1 MAENP
6 EDDFLASSAP
16 VPAPRPTDP
25 DAEYAYGIPDVQ
37 EMGIG
42 TQFFNMFVPYRSRVV
57 EPSKTEYIPL
67 SELGMDS
74 IQGEVMRKFTPGEY
88 AEPEF
93 GFSYMPAVQGIA
105 SFFANPVETAK
116 AAGEAIMDLPK
127 QQMLGA
133 EAMMQGYDFG
143 YDPETGQEYRY
154 DPTLVPATT
163 AAGTM
168 LSIAREGPGG
178 QVLGIMA
185 GRNAHD
191 GDRKFQQFTEAKDK
205 GLDDRA
211 VYAETKGY
219 IEPSDNAFR
228 FEIDTSNAKLNKDY
242 FEDSDM
248 EDVADG
254 APYQRFQFEEFTK
267 KEGRPPTLGDLMEFK
282 ELYYQYPELSDI
294 EIKRVPLGMFNTKA
308 AYDPIDNV
316 IYISSAGPRQMVSN
330 LLHEV
335 QHAVQHAEGHVT
347 GSGVRQYLPE
357 GFDERRRIQS
367 DKVNRL
373 AAFYADKLEKQAKK
387 KGIDANLYRY
397 NMARKAKLYF
407 DGDSSAYGYEDL
419 GQYATVAD
427 LQDLRIM
434 ADDFE
439 KLEAMDAEVI
449 KAGKMYFRQPGE
461 VEARTVQ
468 TKYIEDRQGEFP
480 LDVQDVAPEDYFYR
494 IDSKPGVMES
504 SATPQDFEFY
514 QDNPAVSRPDSGKEW
529 LESNIRFTEERYADR
544 EPSMLRGPITAN
556 LGSRNTDMF
565 LSTDELTQ
573 LPGAMGETRGPGDPN
588 FDRLLEQIKTEGFD
602 PDQAGNK
609 VVVGVNHK
617 GEAYLME
624 GNTRAAVAKEL
635 GIPNIKTE
643 VRYWNGG
650 EMIDGPYKPEAVA
663 ARAVVNKAEGG
674 VVSLADVARNMNR
687 GPRGVGSLAP
697 VARNMYRTMVS

>member
-57 EPSKTEYIPL
+57 EPSTTEYIPL
-67 SELGMDS
+67 EELGMDS
-74 IQGEVMRKFTPGEY
+74 IRGEVMRKFTPGEY

-105 SFFANPVETAK
+105 SFFSNPVESAK
-116 AAGEAIMDLPK
+116 AAGEAILDLPK

-168 LSIAREGPGG
+168 ISIAREGPGG

-185 GRNAHD
+185 GR
-191 GDRKFQQFTEAKDK
+191 TAKDGPSNYDAAVK
-205 GLDDRA
+205 LYKEGKSEQEIFDAKKSYLDVDVLGTSRN
-211 VYAETKGY
+211 YE
-219 IEPSDNAFR
+219 DAFR
-228 FEIDTSNAKLNKDY
+228 FEIPTANSKLNDKEVFDGR
-242 FEDSDM
+242 M
-248 EDVADG
+248 EGFRSVEVDDEYGSFSVND
-254 APYQRFQFEEFTK
+254 APYARLEQILDF
-267 KEGRPPTLGDLMEFK
+267 P
-282 ELYYQYPELSDI
+282 ELYKQYPEVKDL
-294 EIKRVPLGMFNTKA
+294 RVARINSFGGAF
-308 AYDPIDNV
+308 YDPEKNFIGVADQLDNQKFQ
-316 IYISSAGPRQMVSN
+316 SA

-335 QHAVQHAEGHVT
+335 QHWVQHK
-347 GSGVRQYLPE
+347 E
-357 GFDERRRIQS
+357 GFPSGGNAQS
-367 DKVNRL
+367 IAEQL
-373 AAFYADKLEKQAKK
+373 A
-387 KGIDANLYRY
+387 YR
-397 NMARKAKLYF
+397 
-407 DGDSSAYGYEDL
+407 
-419 GQYATVAD
+419 
-427 LQDLRIM
+427 
-434 ADDFE
+434 
-439 KLEAMDAEVI
+439 MDAEDPEML
-449 KAGKMYFRQPGE
+449 KGPARDLYQSLYGE
-461 VEARTVQ
+461 TEARTVQ
-468 TKYIEDRQGEFP
+468 RRFLDPEEAKLTPIVSRRKEAPDTDISLDMVDAIDRGEEALIDALEYGDISYSDIYPETFSGGSSQPLKKGSVGFYPSARMPIEKS
-480 LDVQDVAPEDYFYR
+480 
-494 IDSKPGVMES
+494 I
-504 SATPQDFEFY
+504 ATPQDFEFY
-514 QDNPAVSRPDSGKEW
+514 QDNPAVSRPDSGKER
-529 LESNIRFTEERYADR
+529 LESNIRFTEERYADT